1 MIMKK
6 KIAITGGI
14 GSGKSTVLREI
25 SKMGYPVF
33 SCDEIYKKVIITP
46 TYMEEIRRHFPNC
59 IKDGKV
65 DRQALSTA
73 IFQNENSRKKL
84 NELSHPL
91 IMSNL
96 LTQMDAS
103 PSRVVFAEVPL
114 LFEGNFESLFDG
126 VIVVSRKIEE
136 RIQSLIVRD
145 NITKEEINARI
156 SAQFDYHSETAAQR
170 LKNCNAYIIENEGD
184 ISNLQT
190 KISQFIQSL

>member
-46 TYMEEIRRHFPNC
+46 TYMEEIGCHFPNC

-156 SAQFDYHSETAAQR
+156 SAQFDYHSETAVQR
-170 LKNCNAYIIENEGD
+170 LKNCNAYIVENEGD

>member
-1 MIMKK
+1 MKK

-33 SCDEIYKKVIITP
+33 SCDEIYKNVIVLP
-46 TYMEEIRRHFPNC
+46 KYVEEIGRNFPDC
-59 IKDGKV
+59 IKEGKV
-65 DRQALSTA
+65 DRKALSNA
-73 IFQNENSRKKL
+73 VFQNENSRKKL

-136 RIQSLIVRD
+136 RMQSLIVRD

-170 LKNCNAYIIENEGD
+170 LKNCNAYIVENEGD
-184 ISNLQT
+184 ISSLQT
-190 KISQFIQSL
+190 KISQFIQ